1 MAALC
6 LLPTGVECER
16 MSAQYCHSETPQAP
30 VRFCLAANTRHNVST
45 QTTDLAITFGHERSP
60 RGGWAAVGIGEGM
73 YGALMFVT
81 YAGTSKDGKGSL
93 RGYLCINKAETK
105 AKHKDLVLSVRTG
118 K

>member
-1 MAALC
+1 
-6 LLPTGVECER
+6 
-16 MSAQYCHSETPQAP
+16 
-30 VRFCLAANTRHNVST
+30 
-45 QTTDLAITFGHERSP
+45 
-60 RGGWAAVGIGEGM
+60 M

-81 YAGTSKDGKGSL
+81 YAGTSKDGKSSL